1 MTLPDEPPALP
12 QAFIMPNL
20 FCPVDPDTPYNYE
33 IEPREEEFPFSP
45 IEPLPLRM
53 PAEPDDPPYPERM
66 IKSSTED
73 MYSEKLEEPDMMLRL
88 REPDHDDEPILTYP
102 KQERPMLIPPSQPK
116 DEEPAG
122 VVCPDEPEAGSTLIT
137 ESEPERH
144 FMTPEDLFRTHEMSV
159 QCDNPDAEENK
170 EETKQHLTTINEE
183 QSDDDN
189 FSVHSC
195 EAVTKRTVGI

>member
-1 MTLPDEPPALP
+1 
-12 QAFIMPNL
+12 
-20 FCPVDPDTPYNYE
+20 
-33 IEPREEEFPFSP
+33 
-45 IEPLPLRM
+45 
-53 PAEPDDPPYPERM
+53 
-66 IKSSTED
+66 
-73 MYSEKLEEPDMMLRL
+73 
-88 REPDHDDEPILTYP
+88 
-102 KQERPMLIPPSQPK
+102 MLIPPSQPK

-183 QSDDDN
+183 
-189 FSVHSC
+189 
-195 EAVTKRTVGI
+195 